1 MSFIEELTWRG
12 MLHQKIDG
20 IEAEM
25 AEKSIVGYIGF
36 DPTAPSMT
44 IGNYVQIML
53 LHFFQKAGHTP
64 IILMGGATGRIGDPS
79 GKDKER
85 ELKSYDE
92 LDRNL
97 AFQQEQFAKFIDFDG
112 PNAAIVVNNYDFYKN
127 MNVLDFLRD
136 VGKTMMV
143 APMLKKDSV
152 KKRLETGLSFTEFS
166 YQLLQG
172 YDFQHLYNEHNCIV
186 QMGGSDQ
193 WGNIVA
199 GTEFIKKNIEGG
211 KAYAITTPLLTKA
224 DGTKFGKSESGNIW
238 LDPKMTSPYKFYQFW
253 LSAENEDL
261 PKFMRYFSYKTKEE
275 VEAIETEYAD
285 NPQAIQKILAEE
297 LTRRVHSD
305 EAFESVLKVTNLL
318 FNKKANRENLLEM
331 SADAL
336 ETVSGEIKSFTIEKS
351 KLEAGINIA
360 DLLSEETTI
369 QGSKGEVRRSI
380 KGGAIS
386 VNKEKI
392 TSHEAVVDAS
402 ALLQDKYI
410 MVENG
415 KKNKYLLIV
424 E

>member
-136 VGKTMMV
+136 D
-143 APMLKKDSV
+143 LEKDFP
-152 KKRLETGLSFTEFS
+152 ELSS
-166 YQLLQG
+166 
-172 YDFQHLYNEHNCIV
+172 I
-186 QMGGSDQ
+186 GSSSSS
-193 WGNIVA
+193 
-199 GTEFIKKNIEGG
+199 
-211 KAYAITTPLLTKA
+211 
-224 DGTKFGKSESGNIW
+224 KSS
-238 LDPKMTSPYKFYQFW
+238 
-253 LSAENEDL
+253 
-261 PKFMRYFSYKTKEE
+261 
-275 VEAIETEYAD
+275 
-285 NPQAIQKILAEE
+285 
-297 LTRRVHSD
+297 
-305 EAFESVLKVTNLL
+305 
-318 FNKKANRENLLEM
+318 
-331 SADAL
+331 
-336 ETVSGEIKSFTIEKS
+336 
-351 KLEAGINIA
+351 
-360 DLLSEETTI
+360 
-369 QGSKGEVRRSI
+369 
-380 KGGAIS
+380 
-386 VNKEKI
+386 
-392 TSHEAVVDAS
+392 
-402 ALLQDKYI
+402 
-410 MVENG
+410 
-415 KKNKYLLIV
+415 
-424 E
+424 